1 MISQNIKKQIID
13 QTNIV
18 EVVGEVVQL
27 TKKGSSYFGLCPFHN
42 DNHPSMSVNNEKKM
56 FNCFSCNTKGNVIY
70 FMSRFHNITDDQATI
85 MLAKRLGI
93 EISEASTKEAIKQ
106 ERLLKVMNDATLFYQ
121 FYLNNS
127 EEGLDAKKYLFS
139 RGIDEDIIKKLK
151 IGLASSERN
160 YLILKKKQK
169 NHSELDQI
177 ELGLIKNDDTNTSYD
192 VFRNRIIFPI
202 ENNNGQVVGFS
213 GRIYRDNN
221 QAKYINSSDNE
232 IFHKGKIL
240 YHFHDAI
247 PAIRENNKIIIF
259 EGFMDVIAAIRANIH
274 YGVAT
279 MGTALTN
286 DHIKAILSLTKNIIL
301 CFDGDE
307 AGIHA
312 MKRSAMLFANYQ
324 IIPKAIVLP
333 NNQDPDE
340 YVKENGIDKLNQ
352 YFVANEKNVYAYLY
366 DLAFKKFIKGDLE
379 SAENFKKEV
388 FEFARFSKTNTIIEH
403 FIKMLAEDLEV
414 SFDSLMKDFGKMDYI
429 HSSNEALPLEKTEIQ
444 TKIKPIKIKKKVFL
458 AYNMLI
464 KHMIFSKRKFI
475 EFKNQIGDELYLDK
489 KLAIHFE
496 FVKKMEIFYAENE
509 KMDEEDF
516 MEISKKL
523 DEANNSLAYSSFARE
538 ILEKVISNIKDDDE
552 FMQCLDTIND
562 CKKDLSGTRFYNKA
576 ISSRNIEDIKNFET
590 IRKEHV
596 KIMSKEEK

>member
-127 EEGLDAKKYLFS
+127 EEGLEAKKYLFS

-160 YLILKKKQK
+160 YLNLALKQK

-247 PAIRENNKIIIF
+247 PAVRENNKIIIF

-388 FEFARFSKTNTIIEH
+388 FEFARFSKTNTIVEH

-414 SFDSLMKDFGKMDYI
+414 SSDSLMKDFGKMDYI

-444 TKIKPIKIKKKVFL
+444 TKIKPIKIKL
-458 AYNMLI
+458 SLI
-464 KHMIFSKRKFI
+464 HI
-475 EFKNQIGDELYLDK
+475 
-489 KLAIHFE
+489 
-496 FVKKMEIFYAENE
+496 
-509 KMDEEDF
+509 
-516 MEISKKL
+516 
-523 DEANNSLAYSSFARE
+523 
-538 ILEKVISNIKDDDE
+538 
-552 FMQCLDTIND
+552 
-562 CKKDLSGTRFYNKA
+562 
-576 ISSRNIEDIKNFET
+576 
-590 IRKEHV
+590 
-596 KIMSKEEK
+596 

>member
-106 ERLLKVMNDATLFYQ
+106 ERLLKVLNDATLFYQ

-127 EEGLDAKKYLFS
+127 EEGLEAKKYLFS

-160 YLILKKKQK
+160 YLNLALKQK

-388 FEFARFSKTNTIIEH
+388 FEFARFSKTNTIVEH

-523 DEANNSLAYSSFARE
+523 DEANNSLAYSTFARE

>member
-18 EVVGEVVQL
+18 EVVGEVVKL

-42 DNHPSMSVNNEKKM
+42 DNHPSMSVNNEKKI

-106 ERLLKVMNDATLFYQ
+106 ERLLKVMNDATTFYQ

-127 EEGLDAKKYLFS
+127 EEGLEAKKYLLN
-139 RGIDEDIIKKLK
+139 RGISEDIIKKLK
-151 IGLASSERN
+151 IGLSSSEKN
-160 YLILKKKQK
+160 YLYLALKQK

-177 ELGLIKNDDTNTSYD
+177 ELGLIKNDDRNNSYD

-213 GRIYRDNN
+213 GRIYNDNN

-240 YHFHDAI
+240 YNFHNAR
-247 PAIRENNKIIIF
+247 PSIRENNKIIIF
-259 EGFMDVIAAIRANIH
+259 EGFMDVIAAMRCNIN

-307 AGIHA
+307 AGINA

-333 NNQDPDE
+333 YNQDPDE
-340 YVKENGIDKLNQ
+340 YLKANGIDKFNQ

-366 DLAFKKFIKGDLE
+366 DLASKKFIKGDLE

-388 FEFARFSKTNTIIEH
+388 FEFARFSKTNTIVEH
-403 FIKMLAEDLEV
+403 FIKMLSEDLEV
-414 SFDSLMKDFGKMDYI
+414 SFDTLMKDFGKMDYI
-429 HSSNEALPLEKTEIQ
+429 HALNEVLPLEKVETKS
-444 TKIKPIKIKKKVFL
+444 KIKPVKIKKKVFL

-464 KHMIFSKRKFI
+464 KHMIFSKKKFM

-523 DEANNSLAYSSFARE
+523 DEANNSLAYSTFAKE
-538 ILEKVISNIKDDDE
+538 ILEKVISNIKDDNE

-562 CKKDLSGTRFYNKA
+562 CKIDLSGTRFYNKA

-590 IRKEHV
+590 IRKENV